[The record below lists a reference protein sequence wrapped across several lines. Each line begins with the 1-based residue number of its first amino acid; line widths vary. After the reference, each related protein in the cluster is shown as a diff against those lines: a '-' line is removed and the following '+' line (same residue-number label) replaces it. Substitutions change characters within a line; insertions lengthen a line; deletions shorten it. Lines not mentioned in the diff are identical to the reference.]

1 MNTTPDVKSPRSDKR
16 SGRPPKFTDAA
27 LLSAALRFFAA
38 YGYEGMSVRDLNRA
52 LGISHNTI
60 HQRFGSKER
69 LWYAAVDHGFAQ
81 LMHELP
87 RPAPAAPGEPTP
99 PLEVL
104 GETIRVF
111 LRASRRQPEILR
123 LMNHVGVHDS
133 PRMTYIFDTY
143 VAVIIEPLDALLK
156 QLHAEGA
163 CRRIPI
169 RSLHFLITHGAAAP
183 FTLTGLSKSF
193 DAIGGPLDEE
203 EHIDA
208 VVDTLIAGLRL
219 DRSAE
224 PS

>member
-1 MNTTPDVKSPRSDKR
+1 MNSTPDVKSPRPDKR

-69 LWYAAVDHGFAQ
+69 LWYAAVDHGFEE
-81 LMHELP
+81 LMRELP
-87 RPAPAAPGEPTP
+87 NPGTQGLESPS
-99 PLEVL
+99 PLDVL
-104 GETIRVF
+104 GESIRIF

-133 PRMTYIFDTY
+133 PRIKYIFDTY
-143 VAVIIEPLDALLK
+143 VAKIVEPLDALLK
-156 QLHAEGA
+156 ALHAEGI
-163 CRRIPI
+163 CRRIPM

-183 FTLTGLSKSF
+183 FTLTGLSNSF
-193 DAIGGPLDEE
+193 DALGGPLDDE
-203 EHIDA
+203 EHIEA

-219 DRSAE
+219 
-224 PS
+224 